1 MNLWILAGTSAVA
14 STVEFVE
21 AATIVLAVGFT
32 QGWRAA
38 IGGTVWAT
46 LALALLVGVFGPLL
60 ANIANVHR
68 IEVFVGPFLIVY
80 GIGWL
85 RKAIWRYSG
94 RKALRDEQANYTRE
108 VARLQADREHRLGFA
123 TAFQGVFIEGLEVA
137 VIVVTFAASRP
148 GSVLWAA
155 GGAAVAFAVVLI
167 AAFVLHTP
175 FSRVPENALKATVG
189 VMLLSL
195 GTLWAG
201 EGLGL
206 TWWFGDATLF
216 GLIAL
221 YLAISATLVALS
233 RSRMHAA

>member
-1 MNLWILAGTSAVA
+1 MNLWVLAGTSAVA

-38 IGGTVWAT
+38 LTGTLWAT
-46 LALALLVGVFGPLL
+46 LALGVLVALFGPLL
-60 ANIANVHR
+60 ANISSVHR
-68 IEVFVGPFLIVY
+68 IEVFIGPFLIVY

-85 RKAIWRYSG
+85 RKAVWRYSG
-94 RKALRDEQANYTRE
+94 RKALRDEQANYDRE
-108 VARLQADREHRLGFA
+108 VQRLRADRERHLGFA

-137 VIVVTFAASRP
+137 VIVVTFSATRH
-148 GSVLWAA
+148 GSIAWAA
-155 GGAAVAFAVVLI
+155 GGAAVALIAVLI
-167 AAFVLHTP
+167 AAIALHKP

-189 VMLLSL
+189 IMLLSL

-206 TWWFGDATLF
+206 TWWLGDSTLF
-216 GLIAL
+216 ALVGL
-221 YLAISATLVALS
+221 YFAISVILVALT
-233 RSRMHAA
+233 RPQAARA

>member
-1 MNLWILAGTSAVA
+1 VHLWILAGTCAIA

-38 IGGTVWAT
+38 LSGTLWAT
-46 LALALLVGVFGPLL
+46 LALGLLVGLFGPLL
-60 ANIANVHR
+60 ANLASVHH

-85 RKAIWRYSG
+85 RKAVWRYSG
-94 RKALRDEQANYTRE
+94 RKALRDEQANYDRE
-108 VARLQADREHRLGFA
+108 VTRLRADREHRMGFA
-123 TAFQGVFIEGLEVA
+123 TAFQGVFVEGLEVA

-148 GSVLWAA
+148 GSIAWAA
-155 GGAAVAFAVVLI
+155 GGAAVALAAVLVAAI
-167 AAFVLHTP
+167 ALHKP

-189 VMLLSL
+189 IMLLSL

-206 TWWFGDATLF
+206 TWWLGDSTLF
-216 GLIAL
+216 ALVPFYLLIS
-221 YLAISATLVALS
+221 LALVALS
-233 RSRMHAA
+233 RPEPTKA

>member
-1 MNLWILAGTSAVA
+1 MNLWILAGTCAVA

-38 IGGTVWAT
+38 LGGALWASV
-46 LALALLVGVFGPLL
+46 ALGVLVALFGPLL
-60 ANIANVHR
+60 ANIASVHR

-85 RKAIWRYSG
+85 RKAVWRYSG
-94 RKALRDEQANYTRE
+94 RKALRDEQANYDREITRL
-108 VARLQADREHRLGFA
+108 RADREHHLGFA
-123 TAFQGVFIEGLEVA
+123 TAFQGVFTEGLEVA

-148 GSVLWAA
+148 NSIAWAA
-155 GGAAVAFAVVLI
+155 GGAAVAFAAVLMAAI
-167 AAFVLHTP
+167 ALHKP

-206 TWWFGDATLF
+206 TWWLGDSTLF
-216 GLIAL
+216 ALIAL
-221 YLAISATLVALS
+221 YLVISVALVAAT
-233 RSRMHAA
+233 RPQAVKA